1 MLSAIIGKISGCSP
15 HLKTKLRTV
24 IELNTFVEKIKKN
37 ENLDSIEE
45 IDNINGSLSIK
56 IDLDETV
63 EYNYDLLFVF
73 RQYLFICNV

>member
-1 MLSAIIGKISGCSP
+1 MFIAIIGKISGCSP

-24 IELNTFVEKIKKN
+24 IELNKFVEKIKKN

>member
-45 IDNINGSLSIK
+45 IDNINGSF
-56 IDLDETV
+56 IDQ
-63 EYNYDLLFVF
+63 N
-73 RQYLFICNV
+73 